1 MKRIIAATRNEGKIR
16 EMNAITRELGI
27 AILSRDE
34 AGVPPVEIEETGA
47 TFEEN
52 SYIKAKAIMEMTGE
66 PALAD
71 DSGICCDYLGG
82 APGVMS
88 ARWSGGDDEDNN
100 AKLVRLTRDVP
111 PDERIARYVCVM
123 TLVFPDGEAIRA
135 RGEIEGLIITEPRG
149 TGGFGYDP
157 YFVPRGEG
165 VKPGDTRTFAEY
177 PAEEKNAISHR
188 GRALQEMARLLR
200 EHGGFTG
207 APSTSHDGE
216 KAGGGL

>member
-1 MKRIIAATRNEGKIR
+1 
-16 EMNAITRELGI
+16 MNAITEELGI
-27 AILSRDE
+27 AIISRDA
-34 AGVPPVEIEETGA
+34 AGVPPVEIEETGS

-82 APGVMS
+82 APGVQS

-100 AKLVRLTRDVP
+100 AKLVRLTVDVP
-111 PDERIARYVCVM
+111 PEERIARYVCVM
-123 TLVFPDGEAIRA
+123 TLVFPDGEVIRA
-135 RGEIEGLIITEPRG
+135 RGEIEGTIITEPRG

-157 YFVPRGEG
+157 YFVP
-165 VKPGDTRTFAEY
+165 KGDTRTFAEY

-200 EHGGFTG
+200 ERR
-207 APSTSHDGE
+207 A
-216 KAGGGL
+216 AGRDAEENE

>member
-16 EMNAITRELGI
+16 EMNAITEELGI
-27 AILSRDE
+27 AIISRDA
-34 AGVPPVEIEETGA
+34 AGVPPVEIEETGS

-52 SYIKAKAIMEMTGE
+52 SYIKAKAIMDMTGE

-82 APGVMS
+82 APGVQS

-100 AKLVRLTRDVP
+100 AKLVRLTQDVP
-111 PDERIARYVCVM
+111 PEERIARYVCVM
-123 TLVFPDGEAIRA
+123 TLVFPDGETLRA
-135 RGEIEGLIITEPRG
+135 RGEIEGTIITEPRG
-149 TGGFGYDP
+149 DGGFGYDP
-157 YFVPRGEG
+157 YFVP
-165 VKPGDTRTFAEY
+165 KGDTRTFAEY

-200 EHGGFTG
+200 ERGMNS
-207 APSTSHDGE
+207 AEEAQES
-216 KAGGGL
+216 KQA

>member
-16 EMNAITRELGI
+16 EMNAITKELGI
-27 AILSRDE
+27 AILSRDA
-34 AGVPPVEIEETGA
+34 AGVPPVEIEETGT

-82 APGVMS
+82 APGVQS

-100 AKLVRLTRDVP
+100 AKLVRLTVDVP
-111 PDERIARYVCVM
+111 PEERIARYVCVM
-123 TLVFPDGEAIRA
+123 TLVFPDGEVIRA
-135 RGEIEGLIITEPRG
+135 RGEIEGTIITEPRG

-157 YFVPRGEG
+157 YFVP
-165 VKPGDTRTFAEY
+165 KGDTRTFAEY

-188 GRALQEMARLLR
+188 GRALQEMARLLKER
-200 EHGGFTG
+200 
-207 APSTSHDGE
+207 
-216 KAGGGL
+216 KAADADAAKENE

>member
-16 EMNAITRELGI
+16 EMNAITKELGI
-27 AILSRDE
+27 AILSRDA
-34 AGVPPVEIEETGA
+34 AGVPPVEIEETGT

-82 APGVMS
+82 APGVQS
-88 ARWSGGDDEDNN
+88 ARWSGGSDEDNN
-100 AKLVRLTRDVP
+100 AKLVRLTVDVP
-111 PDERIARYVCVM
+111 PEERIARYVCVM
-123 TLVFPDGEAIRA
+123 TLVFPDGEVIRA
-135 RGEIEGLIITEPRG
+135 RGEIEGTIITEPRG

-157 YFVPRGEG
+157 YFVP
-165 VKPGDTRTFAEY
+165 KGDTRTFAEY

-188 GRALQEMARLLR
+188 GRALQEMARLLKER
-200 EHGGFTG
+200 
-207 APSTSHDGE
+207 
-216 KAGGGL
+216 KAADADAAKENE

>member
-1 MKRIIAATRNEGKIR
+1 MDRIIAATRNEGKIR
-16 EMNAITRELGI
+16 EMNAITKELGI
-27 AILSRDE
+27 AILSRDA
-34 AGVPPVEIEETGA
+34 AGVPPVEIEETGT

-82 APGVMS
+82 APGVQS
-88 ARWSGGDDEDNN
+88 ARWSGGSDEDNN
-100 AKLVRLTRDVP
+100 AKLVRLTVDVP
-111 PDERIARYVCVM
+111 PEERIARYVCVM
-123 TLVFPDGEAIRA
+123 TLVFPNGEVIRA
-135 RGEIEGLIITEPRG
+135 RGEIEGTIITEPRG

-157 YFVPRGEG
+157 YFVP
-165 VKPGDTRTFAEY
+165 KGDTRTFAEY

-200 EHGGFTG
+200 ERR
-207 APSTSHDGE
+207 AADRDAE
-216 KAGGGL
+216 ENE

>member
-16 EMNAITRELGI
+16 EMNAITEELGI
-27 AILSRDE
+27 AIISRDE
-34 AGVPPVEIEETGA
+34 AGVPPVEIEETGT

-82 APGVMS
+82 AAGVQS

-100 AKLVRLTRDVP
+100 AKLVRLTEPVP
-111 PDERIARYVCVM
+111 PEERIARYVCVM
-123 TLVFPDGEAIRA
+123 TLVYPDGETLRA
-135 RGEIEGLIITEPRG
+135 RGEIEGMIITEPRG
-149 TGGFGYDP
+149 DGGFGYDP

-165 VKPGDTRTFAEY
+165 VAPGETRTFAEF

-188 GRALQEMARLLR
+188 RRALDDLVAKL
-200 EHGGFTG
+200 G
-207 APSTSHDGE
+207 
-216 KAGGGL
+216 

>member
-16 EMNAITRELGI
+16 EMNAITEELGI
-27 AILSRDE
+27 AIISRDA
-34 AGVPPVEIEETGA
+34 AGVPPVEIEETGS

-52 SYIKAKAIMEMTGE
+52 SYIKAKAIMDMTGE

-82 APGVMS
+82 APGVQS

-100 AKLVRLTRDVP
+100 AKLVRLTKDVP
-111 PDERIARYVCVM
+111 EEERIARYVCVM
-123 TLVFPDGEAIRA
+123 TLVFPDGETLRA
-135 RGEIEGLIITEPRG
+135 RGEIEGMIITEPRG
-149 TGGFGYDP
+149 EGGFGYDP

-165 VKPGDTRTFAEY
+165 VAAGESRTFAEF

-200 EHGGFTG
+200 ERS
-207 APSTSHDGE
+207 AEVADDAQE
-216 KAGGGL
+216 NE

>member
-16 EMNAITRELGI
+16 EMNAITKELGI
-27 AILSRDE
+27 AILSRDA
-34 AGVPPVEIEETGA
+34 AGVPPVEIEETGT

-82 APGVMS
+82 APGVQS
-88 ARWSGGDDEDNN
+88 ARWSGGSDEDNN
-100 AKLVRLTRDVP
+100 AKLVRLTVGVP
-111 PDERIARYVCVM
+111 PEERIARYVCVM
-123 TLVFPDGEAIRA
+123 TLVFPDGEVIRA
-135 RGEIEGLIITEPRG
+135 RGEIEGTIITEPRG

-157 YFVPRGEG
+157 YFVP
-165 VKPGDTRTFAEY
+165 KGDTRTFAEY

-188 GRALQEMARLLR
+188 GRALQEMARLLKER
-200 EHGGFTG
+200 
-207 APSTSHDGE
+207 
-216 KAGGGL
+216 KAADADAAKENE